1 MPKKSKCS
9 MPKATDVVFKKS
21 DLLKTLAAMDQ
32 DKHAVRRVLD
42 LETGFRRKIDIHLD
56 ALRAFDSSFN
66 KLSTNPFVLLIHSK
80 LNSYTRVGQ
89 VERDIIPAK
98 QFSSMETSAGR
109 MIEEVA
115 LPVYGW
121 ETVPS
126 GMHSAYSSIDGR
138 CNKTSKV
145 LQVVT
150 LKSGPRCLNDEMS
163 QNFADNIL
171 QNSTTWARDAKVSSI
186 DMTYGVLY
194 GTYKISNKKD
204 WHILRNIY
212 EGAKFPTSSPDGS
225 LSCAFKVNGV
235 SVNVSVRIGVEWWR
249 HLGGD
254 NCFMEV
260 VTALVRACVAPAP
273 SDSKVH
279 DYAVNEIGQIVDTS
293 SVPSGY
299 NVSILQRSQLE
310 WLFFV
315 ARHFCD
321 RLE

>member
-1 MPKKSKCS
+1 MAKNVKLR
-9 MPKATDVVFKKS
+9 MPKAADVVFSKA
-21 DLLKTLAAMDQ
+21 DLLKSLARMDQ
-32 DKHAVRRVLD
+32 DTDAVRRVLE
-42 LETGFRRKIDIHLD
+42 LETGFRRKIDVHLE

-80 LNSYTRVGQ
+80 LNSYTRVRQ
-89 VERDIIPAK
+89 IERDIIPAK

-126 GMHSAYSSIDGR
+126 GMHTAYSSIDGR
-138 CNKTSKV
+138 CAKASKV
-145 LQVVT
+145 LKLVT

-171 QNSTTWARDAKVSSI
+171 QNADKWAQDAKVSSI

-194 GTYKISNKKD
+194 GTYRISNKKD
-204 WHILRNIY
+204 WHILRNVY
-212 EGAKFPTSSPDGS
+212 EGAKRPTASPDGS
-225 LSCAFKVNGV
+225 LSCAFKTNGV
-235 SVNVSVRIGVEWWR
+235 NVAVSVRVGLEWWR
-249 HLGGD
+249 HLGGE

-260 VTALVRACVAPAP
+260 MVALVRACVAPAAYDAK
-273 SDSKVH
+273 SH
-279 DYAVNEIGQIVDTS
+279 DYVVPEIGQIADTGF
-293 SVPSGY
+293 VPDNY
-299 NVSILQRSQLE
+299 NVSVLQRSQLE